1 VLRAAQWSRADLAVR
16 CSELDTDV
24 VDAFGGAVPAGRG
37 GVSFEGTDGVPDV
50 SKFTSDEFRTVLGNF
65 CSGITAIAA
74 VVDGQPVGMTC
85 QSFFSVSLAPPMIAF
100 APSKI
105 STTYPTIRSSAY
117 FSVNVLAGQQ
127 ADVSA
132 QFSQSG
138 GDKWVGINWAMGKH
152 GTPVIDGALAWLE
165 CSFAAEYPAGD
176 HFIAVGIVHAL
187 GSAPQLDP
195 LLYFRSRYTS
205 LTLRPWA
212 RRGD

>member
-1 VLRAAQWSRADLAVR
+1 MAAPWSPADLVVA
-16 CSELDTDV
+16 CSELDTEV
-24 VDAFGGAVPAGRG
+24 FDAFGEATQPRRG
-37 GVSFEGTDGVPDV
+37 GVSFAGTAAVPDV
-50 SKFTSDEFRTVLGNF
+50 SGFTSDEFRAVLGNF

-74 VVDGQPVGMTC
+74 IVDGQPVGMTC

-100 APSKI
+100 APSRI
-105 STTYPTIRSSAY
+105 STSYPTIRSAAF

-138 GDKWVGINWAMGKH
+138 GDKWIGINWAPGKH
-152 GTPVIDGALAWLE
+152 GTPVIEGALAWLE

-176 HFIAVGIVHAL
+176 HFIALGKVHAL

-195 LLYFRSRYTS
+195 LLYFRSRYMS
-205 LTLRPWA
+205 LALRP
-212 RRGD
+212 RGGRGD